1 MIRFAEPERRG
12 NREPVAAKCQDALDH
27 IVDRNKGRRC
37 GHAVLLNIHMIADD
51 GLEAS
56 WHALNPDKVRV
67 AFQRTRSL
75 LRDDS
80 HRFALT

>member
-1 MIRFAEPERRG
+1 
-12 NREPVAAKCQDALDH
+12 
-27 IVDRNKGRRC
+27 
-37 GHAVLLNIHMIADD
+37 MIADD